1 MSSLPIYALSFFRAP
16 AGIVSSIKSILIN
29 FLWGGG
35 EDHRKIA
42 RVDWDSICMSKE
54 VGGLGVKRLKEFN
67 ISLLAKWC
75 WRCLVD
81 REVCGLRCCPL
92 DMVR

>member
-1 MSSLPIYALSFFRAP
+1 
-16 AGIVSSIKSILIN
+16 
-29 FLWGGG
+29 
-35 EDHRKIA
+35 
-42 RVDWDSICMSKE
+42 MSKE